1 MNDYIEF
8 LADVYE
14 LEDEFW
20 REYFEEIE
28 SDYWISYLK
37 EINNLK

>member
-8 LADVYE
+8 LADIYE
-14 LEDEFW
+14 QEDEFW
-20 REYFEEIE
+20 KEYFNDLE

-37 EINNLK
+37 EINNLE

>member
-8 LADVYE
+8 LADIDE
-14 LEDEFW
+14 LEDKFW

-37 EINNLK
+37 EINNLE